1 MEENKWNNRMT
12 HLTSF
17 ALGVILTTL
26 MISKGWLNV
35 WIWILLFSV
44 ITLMVFLVYKW
55 IEGID
60 YMDTHHKDYKG
71 EDLFGE
77 DEWDNY
83 SDLPNPR
90 AYEKM
95 RKNEE

>member
-1 MEENKWNNRMT
+1 
-12 HLTSF
+12 
-17 ALGVILTTL
+17 

-44 ITLMVFLVYKW
+44 ITLVVFLVYKW

-90 AYEKM
+90 AYEKR

>member
-17 ALGVILTTL
+17 AMGVILTTL
-26 MISKGWLNV
+26 MISKGWLSM

-44 ITLMVFLVYKW
+44 IILMVFLVYKW

-60 YMDTHHKDYKG
+60 YMDRIIR
-71 EDLFGE
+71 
-77 DEWDNY
+77 
-83 SDLPNPR
+83 PN
-90 AYEKM
+90 KIG
-95 RKNEE
+95 RKLINSYTSIVT